1 MEESGL
7 ILILVKFFVGE
18 KEESSIVTVVEFGY
32 PYRPTDAA
40 AEIMPAVLR
49 PEQMAIAAIGE
60 GQSGSEV
67 FVRVWPAGDL
77 EDSRLRRQVAALLPG
92 YVDERHVTIEA
103 RR

>member
-1 MEESGL
+1 MKNLGAAVGALTIMVRSGA
-7 ILILVKFFVGE
+7 ILDFELFE
-18 KEESSIVTVVEFGY
+18 
-32 PYRPTDAA
+32 
-40 AEIMPAVLR
+40 
-49 PEQMAIAAIGE
+49 
-60 GQSGSEV
+60 SGSEV